1 MTYKRVLELD
11 DLAVGAAAGVEVDGE
26 PVCLVR
32 LDDHTVKAIHN
43 VCSHEEYELSE
54 GWVEVTRDSS
64 SEAVVGQIECA
75 LHGSTFNLDTG
86 APETLPAVKP
96 VPIYA
101 CRVAGGGIE
110 VDRSQQLND
119 ATVPRH

>member
-1 MTYKRVLELD
+1 MTFKRVVDLDELS
-11 DLAVGAAAGVEVDGE
+11 VGTAAGVEVDGE
-26 PVCLVR
+26 PICLVR
-32 LDDHTVKAIHN
+32 VGHQTVKAIHN

-54 GWVEVTRDSS
+54 GWVDGNS
-64 SEAVVGQIECA
+64 IECS

-101 CRVAGGGIE
+101 CRVAGDVIE
-110 VDRSQQLND
+110 VDRAQQLND
-119 ATVPRH
+119 APVPRH

>member
-1 MTYKRVLELD
+1 MSFQKVAALAELRV
-11 DLAVGAAAGVEVDGE
+11 GTAAAVELEGH

-32 LDDHTVKAIHN
+32 VDEQSVKAIYN

-54 GWVEVTRDSS
+54 GWVDGNT
-64 SEAVVGQIECA
+64 IECS

-86 APETLPAVKP
+86 KPETLPAVKP

-101 CRVAGGGIE
+101 CRVAGDAIE
-110 VDRSQQLND
+110 VDPAQQLND
-119 ATVPRH
+119 APIPRH

>member
-1 MTYKRVLELD
+1 MAFKRVLDVDELS
-11 DLAVGAAAGVEVDGE
+11 VGTATGVEVDGE

-32 LDDHTVKAIHN
+32 LDAETVKAIHN

-54 GWVEVTRDSS
+54 GWVEGNS
-64 SEAVVGQIECA
+64 IECA

-101 CRVAGGGIE
+101 CRVADGGIE
-110 VDRSQQLND
+110 VDRDQQLND